1 MMKKVLIL
9 PVLLASIFTFSVSS
23 AQAAENKSVGATA
36 SVANAPQIVQYRRN
50 NRGRVVRTYTTTR
63 LERRGNRVF
72 RVTYQVTQ
80 RPNGRTTSRMISR
93 TRVR

>member
-9 PVLLASIFTFSVSS
+9 PVLLASIFTFGVSL
-23 AQAAENKSVGATA
+23 AQAAENKSVGVAA

-93 TRVR
+93 TRIR

>member
-23 AQAAENKSVGATA
+23 AQAAEKTSVGATA
-36 SVANAPQIVQYRRN
+36 SAANAPQIVQYRRN

-93 TRVR
+93 TRIR

>member
-1 MMKKVLIL
+1 MKKVLIL
-9 PVLLASIFTFSVSS
+9 PVLLASIFTFGVSS
-23 AQAAENKSVGATA
+23 AQAAENTSVGT
-36 SVANAPQIVQYRRN
+36 SVSVSNAPQIVQYRRN

-93 TRVR
+93 TRIR